1 MTFDVGR
8 GEGLLIHDYNNFDWQ
23 DFIDVLSG
31 AKPQSG
37 SLWWKGK
44 ERDKERRKIGV
55 ILENPTETMLYLEMS
70 YEDNLC
76 LCLDDKVEHLWR
88 SRKKRKSIAREVAG
102 REITCKVKDLSLEE
116 KYNLVY
122 HKILLQKPEI
132 VFCFFPYRNVDV
144 NMQRFI
150 SNFLKRYLSKGIAVV
165 IVTMD
170 VMEGVSIADQIL
182 LFAKNESRLIF
193 DREDFERIV
202 SGKKNRFFREK

>member
-1 MTFDVGR
+1 
-8 GEGLLIHDYNNFDWQ
+8 
-23 DFIDVLSG
+23 
-31 AKPQSG
+31 
-37 SLWWKGK
+37 
-44 ERDKERRKIGV
+44 
-55 ILENPTETMLYLEMS
+55 MS